1 MNARIAALFRHP
13 IKGFT
18 PEKLNHV
25 RLEAGGAFPGDRLW
39 AVEDGPS
46 GFDPADPKWVPKQ
59 RFTVL
64 AKIAEVARAR
74 TALDDATGVLT
85 AQVDRQPAFRGRL
98 AEPQGRAGFEAWLA
112 DLLGDL
118 ATGPLKVVHG
128 GGHHFLD
135 HPLGHVSI
143 INLAS
148 VRDLG
153 EKLGRPVDPL
163 RFRGNLYVDGWPAWA
178 ENKWAGKRL
187 MVGWA
192 QAEVFK
198 PIVRCAATHV
208 DPTSAERDLDV
219 CKALFDNYGDLNCGI
234 YVRVTAGGPVG
245 RGDAATAPA
254 VEAEPSEARA

>member
-178 ENKWAGKRL
+178 ENDWEGRTVTLGEA
-187 MVGWA
+187 VTT
-192 QAEVFK
+192 VFK
-198 PIVRCAATHV
+198 PIVRCAAPGV
-208 DPTSAERDLDV
+208 DPTTAVRDLDV
-219 CKALFDNYGDLNCGI
+219 TAELHRLYGHMHCGI
-234 YVRVTAGGPVG
+234 YVQVRAAGAVSE
-245 RGDAATAPA
+245 GDRA
-254 VEAEPSEARA
+254 VVS

>member
-25 RLEAGGAFPGDRLW
+25 RLAPGQAFPGDRLW

-46 GFDPADPKWVPKQ
+46 GFDPSDPKWIPKQ

-74 TALDDATGVLT
+74 TAYDDATGVLS
-85 AQVDRQPAFRGRL
+85 AQAQGRPSFQGRL
-98 AEPQGRAGFEAWLA
+98 DDEEARAGFETWLT

-118 ATGPLKVVHG
+118 ANGPLKVVSG
-128 GGHHFLD
+128 GGHRFLD
-135 HPLGHVSI
+135 HPLGHVSV

-148 VRDLG
+148 VRDLAG
-153 EKLGRPVDPL
+153 KLGRPLDPL

-178 ENKWAGKRL
+178 ENDWEGRTVRL
-187 MVGWA
+187 GE
-192 QAEVFK
+192 AETTVFK
-198 PIVRCAATHV
+198 PIVRCAAPGV
-208 DPTSAERDLDV
+208 DPTTAVRDLDIP
-219 CKALFDNYGDLNCGI
+219 AELHRLYGHLHCGI
-234 YVRVTAGGPVG
+234 YVQVQSAGAVAE
-245 RGDAATAPA
+245 GDAA
-254 VEAEPSEARA
+254 VVG